1 MTERKLFRAAVYM
14 LIKKE
19 GKFLAL
25 RRFNTGYRDG
35 EYTFPAGH
43 VDDGESAIHAAV
55 RELKEEVNLEAQEE
69 DTKLVHVMQH
79 KEGNHEYFDFYF
91 EITKWNGEPKIC
103 EEDKMDDL
111 RFISSQ
117 ELDELAIP
125 GFKKALEEIEK
136 QNTFSSLIVR

>member
-1 MTERKLFRAAVYM
+1 MTERKLFKAAVYM

-79 KEGNHEYFDFYF
+79 KEGKHEYFDFYF
-91 EITKWNGEPKIC
+91 EITKWNDEPKIC

-111 RFISSQ
+111 RFIDPL
-117 ELDELAIP
+117 ELSKLAIP
-125 GFKKALEEIEK
+125 GVKKALEEIEK

>member
-14 LIKKE
+14 LVKKE

-91 EITKWNGEPKIC
+91 EITKWNSEPKIC

-111 RFISSQ
+111 RFIDPL
-117 ELDELAIP
+117 ELSKLAIP
-125 GFKKALEEIEK
+125 GVKKALEEIEK
-136 QNTFSSLIVR
+136 QNTFSNLIIR

>member
-14 LIKKE
+14 LVKKE
-19 GKFLAL
+19 GRFLAL

-55 RELKEEVNLEAQEE
+55 RELKEEVNLEAHEE

-79 KEGNHEYFDFYF
+79 KEGTHEYFDFFF

-103 EEDKMDDL
+103 EENKMNDL
-111 RFISSQ
+111 KFIDPL
-117 ELDELAIP
+117 ELSKLAIP
-125 GFKKALEEIEK
+125 GVRKALEEIEK
-136 QNTFSSLIVR
+136 RNTFSSLIVR

>member
-25 RRFNTGYRDG
+25 RRFNTDYRDG

-125 GFKKALEEIEK
+125 GVKKALEEIEK

>member
-14 LIKKE
+14 LVKKE

-55 RELKEEVNLEAQEE
+55 RELKEEVNLEAHEE

-79 KEGNHEYFDFYF
+79 KEGTHEYFDFFF

-103 EEDKMDDL
+103 EENKMNDL
-111 RFISSQ
+111 KFIDPL
-117 ELDELAIP
+117 ELSKLAIP
-125 GFKKALEEIEK
+125 GVKKALEEIKK
-136 QNTFSSLIVR
+136 QNTFSNLIVR

>member
-14 LIKKE
+14 LVKKE
-19 GKFLAL
+19 GRFLAL

-91 EITKWNGEPKIC
+91 KISKWNSEPKSC

-111 RFISSQ
+111 RFIDPL
-117 ELDELAIP
+117 ELSKLAIP
-125 GFKKALEEIEK
+125 GVKKALEEIEK

>member
-14 LIKKE
+14 LVKKE

-43 VDDGESAIHAAV
+43 VDDGESAIHAVV

-91 EITKWNGEPKIC
+91 EITKWNSEPKIC

-111 RFISSQ
+111 RFIDPL
-117 ELDELAIP
+117 ELSKLAIP
-125 GFKKALEEIEK
+125 GVKKALEEIEK
-136 QNTFSSLIVR
+136 QNTFSSSIVR